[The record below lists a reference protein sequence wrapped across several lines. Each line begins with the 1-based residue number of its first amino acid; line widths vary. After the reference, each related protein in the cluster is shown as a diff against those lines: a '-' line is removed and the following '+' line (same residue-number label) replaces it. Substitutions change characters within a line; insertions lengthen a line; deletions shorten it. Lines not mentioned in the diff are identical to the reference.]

1 MSVIEGANN
10 IIKKYKP
17 TLLVEI
23 EEKHTKKPVINTI
36 NKIKDLGYK
45 VYYFKNNQIKEIV
58 EHHILNEERN
68 WKGKGICWK
77 TQR

>member
-36 NKIKDLGYK
+36 NKIKDYGYK
-45 VYYFKNNQIKEIV
+45 VYFFKNNQIKEII
-58 EHHILNEERN
+58 ENEIKNEERN
-68 WKGKGICWK
+68 FIFINS
-77 TQR
+77 